1 MFFSMRSL
9 FVGVLILLAPAAW
22 AQVATRP
29 ETKIVPSDS
38 AFHNEFG
45 NSVAIDGDWMVIG
58 DQVDDYGAPPT
69 GAAYVYRRRGA
80 DWAEV
85 AKLTSGLAD
94 DAFGLSVDI
103 SGSTIVVGA
112 WADHETGSFSK
123 GATYVYGRTPGT
135 EEWSLQAKLRAADGA
150 FGDAFGNA
158 VAIHRDTIVVGAYLA
173 DTTVDLNTGAAFV
186 FERSAHGTWQE
197 AAKLWPDGAQR
208 GDLFGRAVAV
218 SRCRVLVGAPWTD
231 GLRVQSGAA
240 YVFDGCAGAGWRQ
253 TAKLTS
259 GDLDTFFGTAVALDG
274 GTAVVGANA
283 NNEHGTFTGAAYVF
297 GRHEGGLNQ
306 WGRRASLAAYDA
318 ERDKN
323 FGWSVAVRGE
333 TVVVGARGDDHTGP
347 QAGAAYVFRRHVG
360 GRNRYGPVKK
370 LTASDSSFG
379 FEDFGWSVDVSD
391 SLVVIGAPKGGP
403 EPFTGAAYLYPVP
416 TSEPVCDVAARAT
429 AEGVTLDFRL
439 GPTLPADWSV
449 WARISGRWWQLWAV
463 PLPIVEPP
471 VAYSVPLPDLDS
483 SRRIWFLSALRT
495 GENGLV
501 CADWAHLDP

>member
-1 MFFSMRSL
+1 MFSMRWL

-22 AQVATRP
+22 AQVATGP

-45 NSVAIDGDWMVIG
+45 NSVAIDDDWMVIG

-123 GATYVYGRTPGT
+123 GAAYVYERTPGT
-135 EEWSLQAKLRAADGA
+135 EEWSLQAKLIAADGA
-150 FGDAFGNA
+150 FGDAFGHA
-158 VAIHRDTIVVGAYLA
+158 VAIHRNTIVVGAPLA
-173 DTTVDLNTGAAFV
+173 DTRVDLNTGAAFV
-186 FERSAHGTWQE
+186 FERGAHGTWQE
-197 AAKLWPDGAQR
+197 AAKLWPDGVQR
-208 GDLFGRAVAV
+208 GDLFGRAVAA

-231 GLRVQSGAA
+231 GLRIQSGAA

-259 GDLDTFFGTAVALDG
+259 SDLDTFFGTAVALDG
-274 GTAVVGANA
+274 ETAVVGANA

-318 ERDKN
+318 EQDKN

-391 SLVVIGAPKGGP
+391 SLVLIGAPKGGP

-483 SRRIWFLSALRT
+483 SRRILFLSALST